1 MLHFGRSVHH
11 LAKVAVLSAAMTVF
25 SVCAFGLSDQYET
38 GPEQDPAVLLGDR
51 EYGPGYAVL
60 GPVRSDGFLRLYS
73 VQTEAGIERIAG
85 DGLLDV
91 RLAELRAI
99 TLLRQLADETGL
111 VDTLKE
117 AASKPVELIDGA
129 IDQPVETARNT
140 VSGVGQMFSR
150 LRKGVGAAVTGQSV
164 SPAELAGAISGHAQ
178 ARRELALELGVDP
191 HTTDQELADLLDA
204 LAGVDLPVGSDP
216 GTKDLRAGGFELPDD
231 FHALLVESNEQ
242 ELAVRTEKV
251 LTSYGMDRETIAVL
265 LRNEHYTPTE
275 RMALAMR
282 LDAMASVDGLENL
295 VLHGSRA
302 DSRDIAYFELRR
314 AVLLETYHRRV
325 SALGSIRDVNGV
337 LIALRRDGLAAVVL
351 PLDMFAWNEAA
362 GRTFSSIFEGLA
374 SLPFPPVGTDFLM
387 TGDITPVSAERLASF
402 GWEITSNFPMPEDS
416 LIY

>member
-1 MLHFGRSVHH
+1 MPHFGGSVHH
-11 LAKVAVLSAAMTVF
+11 LAKVAVLSAAMIVF
-25 SVCAFGLSDQYET
+25 SASAFGLSDQYET

-51 EYGPGYAVL
+51 EYGPGYAVP

-73 VQTEAGIERIAG
+73 VQTEAGIEQISG

-129 IDQPVETARNT
+129 IDQPVETTRNT

-164 SPAELAGAISGHAQ
+164 SPAELA
-178 ARRELALELGVDP
+178 
-191 HTTDQELADLLDA
+191 DLLDA
-204 LAGVDLPVGSDP
+204 LAGVELPDESDP
-216 GTKDLRAGGFELPDD
+216 GTKNLQAGGFELSDD

-242 ELAVRTEKV
+242 ELAARTEKV
-251 LTSYGMDRETIAVL
+251 LTSYGMDPETIAVL
-265 LRNEHYTPTE
+265 MQNEHYTPTE
-275 RMALAMR
+275 RVALAMR

-302 DSRDIAYFELRR
+302 ESRDIAYFELRR

-351 PLDMFAWNEAA
+351 PLDMFAWNEAV